1 MCINGLELCDSLPGS
16 FSFLFRAQRWQ
27 PAILGQG
34 WPTSSTQMWA
44 LLKQNTPGSYT
55 LLYLLQ
61 VGNFNYGEEHP
72 MKPHRIA
79 VTHSL
84 VLEYGLHK
92 KMQVNESTLY
102 SNISSNWT
110 SYICEELCIRCKNRL
125 RIFFLKYSGVR
136 GIGQRGLWVPNLY
149 MDCMVYWML
158 EDRVLQVDHCF
169 TGL

>member
-1 MCINGLELCDSLPGS
+1 
-16 FSFLFRAQRWQ
+16 
-27 PAILGQG
+27 
-34 WPTSSTQMWA
+34 
-44 LLKQNTPGSYT
+44 
-55 LLYLLQ
+55 
-61 VGNFNYGEEHP
+61 

-92 KMQVNESTLY
+92 KMQVNESMLY

-169 TGL
+169 TGV